1 MVQPETDSAMSF
13 DEPGR
18 GRQIGIS
25 GLALMDALARAEG
38 LMVTEGFALIR
49 GLALVGAWRV
59 AAPAEP
65 VAPAFPLPP
74 ARVSVTPAVLPAT
87 RTSAARAGRHRDAAR
102 VAARATE
109 RKPVIPAP
117 GFPLP
122 ARQSLRGRPPADC
135 RAARRQAAEGGP
147 VRDRAVARGTT
158 PVAAAALP
166 RPT

>member
-18 GRQIGIS
+18 SRQIRIS

-49 GLALVGAWRV
+49 GLALVVAWRV

-87 RTSAARAGRHRDAAR
+87 RTSAARAGRHPRR
-102 VAARATE
+102 RSRRGTGHRTE
-109 RKPVIPAP
+109 AGDPGTRLSAP
-117 GFPLP
+117 G
-122 ARQSLRGRPPADC
+122 A
-135 RAARRQAAEGGP
+135 
-147 VRDRAVARGTT
+147 
-158 PVAAAALP
+158 PVASWA
-166 RPT
+166 TSG